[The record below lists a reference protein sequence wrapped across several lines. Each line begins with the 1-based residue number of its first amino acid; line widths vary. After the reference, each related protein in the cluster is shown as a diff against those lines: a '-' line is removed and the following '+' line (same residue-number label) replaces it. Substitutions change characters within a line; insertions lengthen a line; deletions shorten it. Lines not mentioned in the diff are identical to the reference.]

1 MSQTSPATG
10 AAHKS
15 SGAGMFLGLVSWVLF
30 TIIAEHGTLK
40 IASVAALVIAVGVC
54 VYSMRGGSRPKMI
67 ELAAVGTFVVFTAV
81 SFVADP
87 SLTHFLTRYA
97 RAIAAA
103 VLAVLVFG
111 SLLFVPFTEEYA
123 RESVPHQ
130 YWGSS
135 AFKAVNRHLTVLW
148 GGVFAVM
155 TGSHV
160 IAGAVD
166 RPITNII
173 FNWVIPIWL
182 VLWGFKRSTAEAGAS
197 RNRRVG
203 TA

>member
-1 MSQTSPATG
+1 MSQTSPAPATG
-10 AAHKS
+10 HKPA
-15 SGAGMFLGLVSWVLF
+15 GAGMFLGLLSWVLF

-40 IASVAALVIAVGVC
+40 AASIAALVIAVGVALA
-54 VYSMRGGSRPKMI
+54 SMRGGGRPKMI
-67 ELAAVGTFVVFTAV
+67 ETAAVATFVVFSVVA
-81 SFVADP
+81 FIADP
-87 SLTHFLTRYA
+87 SLTHWLTRYA

-123 RESVPHQ
+123 RESVPRQ
-130 YWGSS
+130 FWET
-135 AFKAVNRHLTVLW
+135 AQFKAVNRHLTVLW
-148 GGVFAVM
+148 GAVFAVM
-155 TGSHV
+155 TCSHI

-166 RPITNII
+166 RPVTNIV

-182 VLWGFKRSTAEAGAS
+182 VVWGSKQSTADAADPS
-197 RNRRVG
+197 HRSVG